1 MTPKTPWL
9 QHPVRG
15 IRAARTRM
23 FAVAVAAPVLL
34 LTACAAGGTPAG
46 TGSPAATTGSTAPS
60 GSTAASTAG
69 SNPETS
75 ARPSGSLSV
84 SGSVSGSVD
93 GITTLTGT
101 VTEGVESRCVVLI
114 DDSGAT
120 VANLMGWDLQAHPFG
135 STVEVTGTYEEGLM
149 TTCQQGRPF
158 TVTGV
163 VAR

>member
-1 MTPKTPWL
+1 M
-9 QHPVRG
+9 
-15 IRAARTRM
+15 
-23 FAVAVAAPVLL
+23 
-34 LTACAAGGTPAG
+34 
-46 TGSPAATTGSTAPS
+46 
-60 GSTAASTAG
+60 
-69 SNPETS
+69 TS

-84 SGSVSGSVD
+84 SGSVSGSAD
-93 GITTLTGT
+93 GTTTLTGT
-101 VTEGVESRCVVLI
+101 VTEGVESRCVVLV

-163 VAR
+163 VER